1 MLLKEAAIII
11 ARTGGDQNDDEAKE
25 NAKESLRSAI
35 RDFNAANNWEFK
47 FTIKDD
53 YVLAA
58 GQQDIV
64 IEGLK
69 RVHTIRTVLPTVK
82 TLRFARLRLIDYTT
96 REQST
101 NSDPVVYVTID
112 GPESN
117 TIRVYPPCEATT
129 TFQVRY
135 YAEIEEPELDDDII
149 DVPKRYLTAL
159 ITRAKYHYL
168 LDYDTEAARCDKTEA
183 LSEVLLRKAIKDD
196 KKQPDEIVQMV
207 SRAEY
212 GSAFGYLD
220 DDIDFHPS
228 DLM

>member
-11 ARTGGDQNDDEAKE
+11 ARTGGDQNDNEAKE

-47 FTIKDD
+47 FTIVEDI
-53 YVLAA
+53 VLGA

-69 RVHTIRTVLPTVK
+69 RVHTVRTLLPTAK

-96 REQST
+96 RLQT
-101 NSDPVVYVTID
+101 TQADPVVYVTIE
-112 GPESN
+112 GPETN
-117 TIRVYPPCEATT
+117 TIRVFPPCEAAT

-135 YAEIEEPELDDDII
+135 YAEIAEPVLDDDLI
-149 DVPKRYLTAL
+149 DVPARYLTAL

-168 LDYDTEAARCDKTEA
+168 LDYDTESARCDKTEA
-183 LSEVLLRKAIKDD
+183 LSERLLQKAIKDD
-196 KKQPDEIVQMV
+196 KKQPDEIIQMV

-212 GSAFGYLD
+212 GNAFGYID
-220 DDIDFHPS
+220 DDINFTPS
-228 DLM
+228 DLF